1 MKWSFRN
8 PISVLYRHD
17 YFGTPDIGTSFL
29 RKWSF
34 RSSFFLTN
42 QAQGKRILDRLKFSL
57 HIVLECEQLLIS
69 SIVKQAKLH
78 IENGDIQGI
87 IDPSL
92 RGEYDIQSMWK
103 IAEKALMCVQPHGNM
118 RPSMSEVIKEI
129 QDAISIERGAEA
141 VREGN
146 SDEISRHSVHSSL
159 NLGPLDFA
167 ASDHYLSIDD
177 SISRPTARQL
187 LVHIGVHSFYF
198 LFSVFF
204 LLFGMDFLILAVDHV
219 KKVKSYGVMKS
230 CLICNE

>member
-1 MKWSFRN
+1 M
-8 PISVLYRHD
+8 
-17 YFGTPDIGTSFL
+17 
-29 RKWSF
+29 
-34 RSSFFLTN
+34 
-42 QAQGKRILDRLKFSL
+42 
-57 HIVLECEQLLIS
+57 
-69 SIVKQAKLH
+69 QAKLH

-159 NLGPLDFA
+159 YMGSQDLG

-177 SISRPTARQL
+177 SIARPTPR
-187 LVHIGVHSFYF
+187 
-198 LFSVFF
+198 
-204 LLFGMDFLILAVDHV
+204 
-219 KKVKSYGVMKS
+219 
-230 CLICNE
+230 